1 MGRASTEMAR
11 AQKLFQDALNQNVF
25 SADEMKAMLLKASR
39 MMNQFEMDNMVEETN
54 VKNFEELYMM
64 VN

>member
-39 MMNQFEMDNMVEETN
+39 MMNQFEMDNMVEETS

-64 VN
+64 VD

>member
-25 SADEMKAMLLKASR
+25 SADEMKAMLLKASQ
-39 MMNQFEMDNMVEETN
+39 MMNQFEMDNMVEETS
-54 VKNFEELYMM
+54 VKNFEELYIM
-64 VN
+64 VD

>member
-54 VKNFEELYMM
+54 VKNFEELYML
-64 VN
+64 VD

>member
-1 MGRASTEMAR
+1 MGRTSTEMAR

-64 VN
+64 VD

>member
-64 VN
+64 VD